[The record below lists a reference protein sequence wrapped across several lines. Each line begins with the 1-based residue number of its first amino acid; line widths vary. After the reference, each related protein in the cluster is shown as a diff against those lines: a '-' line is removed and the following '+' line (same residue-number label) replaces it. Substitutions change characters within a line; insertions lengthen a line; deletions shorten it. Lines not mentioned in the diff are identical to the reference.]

1 MTWETWNGGDK
12 GHSEWR
18 GIGIGHRVSM
28 HQTKRRPVNLTGR
41 LLFRGVEL
49 SFTRFGLGRFL
60 A

>member
-1 MTWETWNGGDK
+1 MA
-12 GHSEWR
+12 GHQR
-18 GIGIGHRVSM
+18 IGHRVSM